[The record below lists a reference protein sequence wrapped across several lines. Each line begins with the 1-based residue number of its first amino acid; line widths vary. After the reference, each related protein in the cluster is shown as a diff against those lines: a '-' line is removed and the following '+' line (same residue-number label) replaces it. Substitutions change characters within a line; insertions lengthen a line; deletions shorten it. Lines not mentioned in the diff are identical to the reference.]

1 MLLPGS
7 LHISLVQAMVA
18 EQVQVG
24 AQNVSAFGSG
34 AYTGE
39 VAAEHLH
46 DYGINWV
53 LIGHSQ
59 RRLLFNESQETC
71 AEKVKRA
78 REQGMGVILCLGEN
92 LEQREKEQT
101 GVVLDSQLES
111 FAAALNGNWEHVV
124 IAYEPIWAMATGR
137 IASADQT
144 QEAHEHIR
152 KWVSAKINPALGDEI
167 RIIYAGSVT
176 ETNCENLIK
185 LSQVDGFLVGTSSTK
200 PGFRDIFET
209 VYK

>member
-1 MLLPGS
+1 
-7 LHISLVQAMVA
+7 
-18 EQVQVG
+18 
-24 AQNVSAFGSG
+24 
-34 AYTGE
+34 
-39 VAAEHLH
+39 
-46 DYGINWV
+46 
-53 LIGHSQ
+53 
-59 RRLLFNESQETC
+59 
-71 AEKVKRA
+71 
-78 REQGMGVILCLGEN
+78 MGVILCLGEN

-101 GVVLDSQLES
+101 AMILDLQLES

-152 KWVSAKINPALGDEI
+152 KWISAKISPGLGDEI

-185 LSQVDGFLVGTSSTK
+185 LS
-200 PGFRDIFET
+200 
-209 VYK
+209 

>member
-1 MLLPGS
+1 
-7 LHISLVQAMVA
+7 
-18 EQVQVG
+18 
-24 AQNVSAFGSG
+24 
-34 AYTGE
+34 
-39 VAAEHLH
+39 
-46 DYGINWV
+46 
-53 LIGHSQ
+53 
-59 RRLLFNESQETC
+59 
-71 AEKVKRA
+71 
-78 REQGMGVILCLGEN
+78 MGVILCLGEN

-101 GVVLDSQLES
+101 AMVLDLQLES

-152 KWVSAKINPALGDEI
+152 KWISAKISSGLGDEI

-185 LSQVDGFLVGTSSTK
+185 LS
-200 PGFRDIFET
+200 
-209 VYK
+209 